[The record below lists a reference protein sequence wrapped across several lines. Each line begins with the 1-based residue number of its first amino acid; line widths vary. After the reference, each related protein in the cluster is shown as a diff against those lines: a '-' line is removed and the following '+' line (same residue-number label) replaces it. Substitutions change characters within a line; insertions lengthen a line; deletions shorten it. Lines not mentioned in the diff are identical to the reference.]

1 MESNPEYSLEGLM
14 KLQYFG
20 HLMWRADSLE
30 KTLMLGKING
40 KRRRG
45 WQRMRWLGGIT
56 DWMDMSLSKL
66 QDIVKE
72 REAWRAIVHGVS
84 LKESDLTWQLNNK
97 KSLWALHKGLFH
109 SSILG
114 QFSVHA
120 WHMVGSKQLFSRMT
134 KRQQKLWL
142 AADDIIGIPE
152 IY

>member
-1 MESNPEYSLEGLM
+1 
-14 KLQYFG
+14 
-20 HLMWRADSLE
+20 
-30 KTLMLGKING
+30 
-40 KRRRG
+40 
-45 WQRMRWLGGIT
+45 MRWLGGIT